1 MKSGKEEEKKI
12 NNFKDEVS
20 YLSEKLRK
28 TEESIDAL
36 CFFIHGF
43 EETKGEDTDNSPR
56 SL

>member
-43 EETKGEDTDNSPR
+43 EETKVEDTDNSPR